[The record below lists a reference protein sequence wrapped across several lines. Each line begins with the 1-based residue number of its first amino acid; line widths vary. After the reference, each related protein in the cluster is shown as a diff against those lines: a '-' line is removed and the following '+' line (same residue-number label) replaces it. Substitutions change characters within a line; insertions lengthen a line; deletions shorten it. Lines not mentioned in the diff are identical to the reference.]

1 MPHNQSLH
9 APTKVANISRWSSGL
24 SLTEVLVA
32 LVFLGVIVLLSLGL
46 ILPLRIT
53 RNANVET
60 QALTYARS
68 YMELVRTTWS
78 NADKYQAQTWPDA
91 SSSNPDLKLPTGW
104 SIDKSSTTVSNAS
117 SNTDTNFSSGT
128 LKNLSDTLREVVVT
142 TKAPAGSGI
151 KDFTIKSYIARP

>member
-1 MPHNQSLH
+1 MPHNQPLH
-9 APTKVANISRWSSGL
+9 APIKFSNTSRRSLGL

-78 NADKYQAQTWPDA
+78 NADKYQALTWPDA
-91 SSSNPDLKLPTGW
+91 SSANPDLKLPTGW
-104 SIDKSSTTVSNAS
+104 SIDRSSSVISNAATS
-117 SNTDTNFSSGT
+117 TDANFSSGA
-128 LKNLSDTLREVVVT
+128 LKTLSDTLREVTVT
-142 TKAPAGSGI
+142 AKAPTGSGI